1 MDEKNAKQ
9 VNMVAFIMAF
19 YMDDKSKKDLL
30 INKKK
35 YKQELPTKRFTRG
48 GWNIT
53 MGLMGG
59 MALKPSPM
67 SVQAVQCISVFV
79 SVIQK
84 CLDLIGQ

>member
-19 YMDDKSKKDLL
+19 YMDDKSKEDLL
-30 INKKK
+30 INNFIKKK

-48 GWNIT
+48 GWNII

-59 MALKPSPM
+59 MAPKSSPM
-67 SVQAVQCISVFV
+67 SVQAVR
-79 SVIQK
+79 
-84 CLDLIGQ
+84 LDILKYL